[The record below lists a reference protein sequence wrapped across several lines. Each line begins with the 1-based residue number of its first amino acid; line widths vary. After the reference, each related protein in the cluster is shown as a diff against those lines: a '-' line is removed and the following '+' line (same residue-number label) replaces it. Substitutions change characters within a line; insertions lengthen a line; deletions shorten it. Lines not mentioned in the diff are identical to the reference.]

1 MPRNRQDVDR
11 EAKVTEIREAALRI
25 LREGGPA
32 ALSHSAVAKDLGLAR
47 TAIYWYFPTKDDL
60 FVAALT
66 DAYAEDLGDPPE
78 TDDIMPRLAWALERL
93 TALQP
98 LTHALHERARHSPAA
113 AELETALLQGLT
125 TRLHALLA
133 SKVPPEKLAPI
144 TTTIVVFFEGLL
156 VQPRPPEER
165 LRLLEFLISEL
176 T

>member
-25 LREGGPA
+25 LRDGGPA

-60 FVAALT
+60 FVAALS
-66 DAYAEDLGDPPE
+66 DAYAQDLGTPPQ
-78 TDDIMPRLAWALERL
+78 DDDVMTRLRWAIERL

-98 LTHALHERARHSPAA
+98 LTHALHERAHHSPAA
-113 AELETALLQGLT
+113 AELEAALQQGLSS
-125 TRLHALLA
+125 RLRTLLA
-133 SKVPPEKLAPI
+133 PRVEPDRLDLVA
-144 TTTIVVFFEGLL
+144 TTIVVFVEGLL
-156 VQPRPPEER
+156 TQSRTTEER
-165 LRLLEFLISEL
+165 LRLLEFLVTEL